1 MTKIKRMWERLS
13 SAMGSASSTP
23 EYEHIQIDES
33 YTAHVKPDPGLSR
46 LGEFLMW
53 IALKLGP
60 TEQLSTLKEPL
71 PPTKFAVMSDGTR
84 IAYVVQGSGNP
95 VILLPGAS
103 CDKSYYFR
111 YGLAAMLV
119 QSGFQVICLDGLA
132 HCESDAPTDW
142 EYYLQKPRA
151 AGVVS
156 VMDAEGIQTAHMIGY
171 SMGSWT
177 ICAVAQFFPDRILS
191 AIIGGWSP
199 GVSRPAVLAGISTET
214 WIKVFK
220 SAVVGNMEWYKESMA
235 TGFGHVLMMFYR
247 DVHGQEEALAALDV
261 PVVIWTGSKD
271 HDHRNTREM
280 VKKHGWRTIVIE
292 NADHNKAS
300 QSAEQVASMLKKIIG
315 ATGM

>member
-1 MTKIKRMWERLS
+1 MWERLK
-13 SAMGSASSTP
+13 SAMRFASLTQ
-23 EYEHIQIDES
+23 EYENFQIDES
-33 YTAHVKPDPGLSR
+33 YTAHVKPNPGPSWI
-46 LGEFLMW
+46 GEFLMW

-60 TEQLSTLKEPL
+60 TEQLSALKEPM
-71 PPTKFAVMSDGTR
+71 PPTKFAVMRDGTR

-95 VILLPGAS
+95 VILLHGAS

-111 YGLAAMLV
+111 YGLAAKLV

-142 EYYLQKPRA
+142 KYYLQKPRA
-151 AGVVS
+151 AGVVT
-156 VMDAEGIQTAHMIGY
+156 VMDAEGIQAAHMIGY

-191 AIIGGWSP
+191 SIIGGWSP

-214 WIKVFK
+214 WIKLFK
-220 SAVVGNMEWYKESMA
+220 ASVVGNMEWYKESMA

-292 NADHNKAS
+292 KADHNKAS
-300 QSAEQVASMLKKIIG
+300 QSAEQVANMLKEIIG
-315 ATGM
+315 AT